1 VVINHNERNGGITH
15 CMANIET
22 CGFSEPVGCSESDDS
37 RDRSNITPGRSTPGP
52 AHKKRPIGFPIGR

>member
-1 VVINHNERNGGITH
+1 
-15 CMANIET
+15 MANIET
-22 CGFSEPVGCSESDDS
+22 CGFYEPVGCSESDDS